1 VADASKSPLA
11 GKRVVVTRAIEQT
24 SDLNAR
30 LTAHDAIPISLPLVS
45 FAPPAD
51 YALLDAALRQLH
63 TFDWIIFTSAN
74 AVHAVATRA
83 AHQRIHLAQAFES
96 GGSRPPCASQAM
108 SEKPVTHHDPVSSGS
123 KESVILSASDKDARR
138 TSTSTPPPQPPR
150 ATTRPQIAVVG
161 PATKSEAAAAG
172 LPTDYVAKTHLG
184 VALAE
189 ELGDRL
195 RDKSVFLPRSD
206 RANPDLPAAL
216 RTLGAKLTEVIAY
229 RTIPP
234 DGTNHSRVNAV
245 IDGQA
250 DAILFFSPSAVN
262 NFAALAGR
270 ERLAATQNK
279 TVIVA
284 VGPITA
290 RALNDIGA
298 HRITVAADTTAAAV
312 VYALI
317 NHFASS
323 DRNAA
328 ATLPSP
334 SRAGVNRA

>member
-30 LTAHDAIPISLPLVS
+30 LTAHGAIPISLPLVS

-51 YALLDAALRQLH
+51 YAPLDAALRQLH
-63 TFDWIIFTSAN
+63 SFEWIIFTSAN
-74 AVHAVATRA
+74 AVHAVASRA
-83 AHQRIHLAQAFES
+83 AHLGISLHQKF
-96 GGSRPPCASQAM
+96 
-108 SEKPVTHHDPVSSGS
+108 SGS
-123 KESVILSASDKDARR
+123 QD
-138 TSTSTPPPQPPR
+138 
-150 ATTRPQIAVVG
+150 RPQIAVVG

-172 LPTDYVAKTHLG
+172 LPADYVAKTHLG
-184 VALAE
+184 IALAE
-189 ELGDRL
+189 ELADRL
-195 RDKSVFLPRSD
+195 RNKSVFLPRSD

-216 RTLGAKLTEVIAY
+216 RKLGAKLTEVIAY
-229 RTIPP
+229 RTVPP
-234 DGTNHSRVNAV
+234 DDSNQSRVNAA

-262 NFAALAGR
+262 NFVAPTGR
-270 ERLAATQNK
+270 ERLATLQN
-279 TVIVA
+279 TIAIVA

-298 HRITVAADTTAAAV
+298 HRIIIAADTTTSAV
-312 VYALI
+312 VDALA

-323 DRNAA
+323 GTSA
-328 ATLPSP
+328 ATTSP
-334 SRAGVNRA
+334 SQSSSQAGVNRA